1 MVQRVI
7 ESGDCERA
15 EQFTHIFVEIG
26 FSKMDLIIE
35 KGSPL
40 LDVLIA
46 LLEMEY
52 SDCYAQLSFWRNLFR
67 KISKITDEAVRL
79 QKFQLFE

>member
-1 MVQRVI
+1 
-7 ESGDCERA
+7 
-15 EQFTHIFVEIG
+15 
-26 FSKMDLIIE
+26 MDLIIE

>member
-1 MVQRVI
+1 MI
-7 ESGDCERA
+7 ATGDCERA

-26 FSKMDLIIE
+26 FSKMDQILE
-35 KGSPL
+35 QGSPL

-46 LLEMEY
+46 LLEMED

-67 KISKITDEAVRL
+67 KISKIPEEAVRL
-79 QKFQLFE
+79 